1 MALIHPNPSSPA
13 IIPCP
18 CHPPWPVP
26 GLPVSG
32 RNSEGLGPPGLRSD
46 QARRSLA
53 LEKYEG
59 RMGGRKSM
67 YQIASGKLWQTYK
80 KLWKI
85 TIYSEFS
92 HEKWWCSIVMCMFT
106 RGYIQIQAT
115 VGMEHQ
121 QISLDI
127 VVTAA
132 ARTRLLRRISQ
143 WIVRMPTIQRIA

>member
-92 HEKWWCSIVMCMFT
+92 HEKWWFSIVFCMFT
-106 RGYIQIQAT
+106 RPGISKFDGDRGDASVHNGAQKMTCRMTKQ
-115 VGMEHQ
+115 Q
-121 QISLDI
+121 QIPNKTAFLWSLYW
-127 VVTAA
+127 
-132 ARTRLLRRISQ
+132 S
-143 WIVRMPTIQRIA
+143 